1 MKINTNM
8 ILSWITVVVVF
19 YFTAAIALRLVIP
32 IVMNRIFGL
41 QYPPNNG
48 FGRAITSGF
57 VGFIVFVCY
66 LLLNKTGVGIKYVN
80 WFKNVNKE
88 IIDNI
93 KNK

>member
-1 MKINTNM
+1 MKINKNM
-8 ILSWITVVVVF
+8 ILSWVTVVVVF
-19 YFTAAIALRLVIP
+19 YFTAAIAIRLVIP

-41 QYPPNNG
+41 EYPPNNG
-48 FGRAITSGF
+48 FGRAIIYGMA
-57 VGFIVFVCY
+57 GLIVFLCY
-66 LLLNKTGVGIKYVN
+66 LLLNKTGVGLKYVN